1 MVLMDER
8 TPPPGAY
15 AEGVGRGRR
24 RRVSLERLNL
34 PHAPIIVTSFPLFD
48 VPLPTPAGWWRRPS
62 SSWSLLMTTDNGGSD
77 VVVVVVLLLY
87 RLSCW
92 FTVSFPHFL
101 S

>member
-34 PHAPIIVTSFPLFD
+34 PHAPIIVTLSLSPQLF
-48 VPLPTPAGWWRRPS
+48 TPAE
-62 SSWSLLMTTDNGGSD
+62 
-77 VVVVVVLLLY
+77 
-87 RLSCW
+87 
-92 FTVSFPHFL
+92 
-101 S
+101 